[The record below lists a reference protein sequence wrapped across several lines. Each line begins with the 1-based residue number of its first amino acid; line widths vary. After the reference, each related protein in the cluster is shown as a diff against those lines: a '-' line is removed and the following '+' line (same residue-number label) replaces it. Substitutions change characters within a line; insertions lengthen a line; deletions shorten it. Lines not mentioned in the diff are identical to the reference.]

1 MANYDIV
8 IVTVDSILRR
18 HFNSKDI
25 TDELLSKIVGQLLAD
40 MKHVAPVFKGDGK
53 LSVTFDFPGGIG
65 KRPKPIHYGYDNE
78 SGEYSVDKYK
88 LLKSMCAIYFGDN
101 FTPPVMFDNVVIT
114 NGDTCLS
121 SFSDGYFQ
129 PQFGTLVE
137 TIFDNHQLG
146 IDGDPEDVTSITV
159 SWSLD
164 NVIIHALTSHQI
176 DRSMINSLVTD
187 VSRRIYSF

>member
-8 IVTVDSILRR
+8 IVTDDLIVRR

-25 TDELLSKIVGQLLAD
+25 TNELLSKIVGQLLAD
-40 MKHVAPVFKGDGK
+40 MKHVAPEFKGDEK
-53 LSVTFDFPGGIG
+53 LSVAFDFPGIIG
-65 KRPKPIHYGYDNE
+65 KRPKTIHYSYDNE
-78 SGEYSVDKYK
+78 SGEYSIDKYK

-101 FTPPVMFDNVVIT
+101 FTPPVMFDNVVIA
-114 NGDTCLS
+114 NGDTTVTH
-121 SFSDGYFQ
+121 FTDGYFQ

-146 IDGDPEDVTSITV
+146 VDGDPEDATSITV

-164 NVIIHALTSHQI
+164 NVIIHSMTSHQI
-176 DRSMINSLVTD
+176 QRSMINSLVSS